1 MAQNPLR
8 LKNHVLLMALA
19 AAYPVVS
26 YGAAAARV
34 DFAVGTVQA
43 VAAGGAQRPLSK
55 GAEIS
60 AGETIRT
67 GDDGRAQLRFADG
80 ALMSLQPRTEF
91 RIDAYT
97 YASKG
102 EGGGSM
108 DMPRKSAVSD
118 CAAGRTEAGIR
129 TMEDLLRRNGYA
141 VPPP

>member
-1 MAQNPLR
+1 
-8 LKNHVLLMALA
+8 MALA

-43 VAAGGAQRPLSK
+43 VAAGRPAAPQQ

-97 YASKG
+97 TTPARARVKTRAS
-102 EGGGSM
+102 ST
-108 DMPRKSAVSD
+108 S
-118 CAAGRTEAGIR
+118 
-129 TMEDLLRRNGYA
+129 
-141 VPPP
+141 